1 MRSFNTLVQRKNKN
15 SHFFVTFLSNFL
27 HNIQMFIIFA
37 LSNKNKG
44 IMKKPSKEIRKLE
57 TELIY
62 YIRLYRE
69 LRGREFVENLLMSL
83 DLEISLLVEKLK
95 RM

>member
-1 MRSFNTLVQRKNKN
+1 MR
-15 SHFFVTFLSNFL
+15 
-27 HNIQMFIIFA
+27 
-37 LSNKNKG
+37 
-44 IMKKPSKEIRKLE
+44 KPSKEIRKLE

-62 YIRLYRE
+62 YIRLYRK

>member
-1 MRSFNTLVQRKNKN
+1 MYATRRKNKKI
-15 SHFFVTFLSNFL
+15 STFLKLFVEFL
-27 HNIQMFIIFA
+27 AQYTDVYCICTVKQ
-37 LSNKNKG
+37 NKG
-44 IMKKPSKEIRKLE
+44 IIRKPSKEIRKLE

-83 DLEISLLVEKLK
+83 DSEINLLVEKLK

>member
-1 MRSFNTLVQRKNKN
+1 
-15 SHFFVTFLSNFL
+15 
-27 HNIQMFIIFA
+27 MFIIFA